1 MLLGQA
7 AVTKRK
13 RDNLQNLLDQSL
25 APLGYSR
32 IETRLIEWGDIHRP
46 SVFKAEWGSPDVEHF
61 LYLGTDIKRHKYLA
75 GKFGL
80 RSSTAEAYSIATLL
94 KYGHPNFRLWTSQL
108 DREIGCSISFDLGR
122 FDLSLKQYARIPA
135 TVGKDELAQHITALV
150 RDRLKPVVQDVTDL
164 AGHLQL
170 LVSDIEPYVWFA
182 TNPIIRA
189 AQIVAIGIHLALSRR
204 TIQDML
210 SPHHRLISTY
220 LVEPELKSSV
230 DTFVDRLIDDLKQ
243 GAEA

>member
-1 MLLGQA
+1 
-7 AVTKRK
+7 VTERK
-13 RDNLQNLLDQSL
+13 RNHLQDPLDQSL

-32 IETRLIEWGDIHRP
+32 IETNLIEWGDIHRP

-80 RSSTAEAYSIATLL
+80 RSPTAEAYSIAGLL
-94 KYGHPNFRLWTSQL
+94 KYGHPNFKRWASQL
-108 DREIGCSISFDLGR
+108 DREIGCAISFGLDR
-122 FDLSLKQYARIPA
+122 FDLASRQYARIA
-135 TVGKDELAQHITALV
+135 VAVGKDELAQHITALV
-150 RDRLKPVVQDVTDL
+150 RDRLRPVIQDVADP

-170 LVSDIEPYVWFA
+170 LASDIEPYVWIA

-189 AQIVAIGIHLALSRR
+189 AQIVAIGCQLALPRQM
-204 TIQDML
+204 IQHML
-210 SPHHRLISTY
+210 SPHHHLIATN

-230 DTFVDRLIDDLKQ
+230 DTFVDRLIDDLTH
-243 GAEA
+243 GAACRTG

>member
-1 MLLGQA
+1 
-7 AVTKRK
+7 VTERK
-13 RDNLQNLLDQSL
+13 RNNLQNLLDQSL

-32 IETRLIEWGDIHRP
+32 IETSLIEWGDIHRP

-61 LYLGTDIKRHKYLA
+61 LYLGTDIKHHKYFA

-80 RSSTAEAYSIATLL
+80 RSSTAETYSIAALL

-108 DREIGCSISFDLGR
+108 DREIGCTISFDLGR
-122 FDLSLKQYARIPA
+122 FDWALKQYARIA
-135 TVGKDELAQHITALV
+135 VAFGKDELAEHITALV

-170 LVSDIEPYVWFA
+170 LVSDIEPHVWFA

-189 AQIVAIGIHLALSRR
+189 AQIVAIGCHLALSRP

-220 LVEPELKSSV
+220 LVEPKFKSSV
-230 DTFVDRLIDDLKQ
+230 DVFVDRLIDDLTE
-243 GAEA
+243 GATA